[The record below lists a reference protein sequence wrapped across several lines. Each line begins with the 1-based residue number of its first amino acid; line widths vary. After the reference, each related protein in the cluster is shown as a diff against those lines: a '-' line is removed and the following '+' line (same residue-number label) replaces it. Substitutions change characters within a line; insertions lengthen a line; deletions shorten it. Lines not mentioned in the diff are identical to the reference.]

1 MSRPEE
7 REGYIY
13 EEGRYRAKRATFDS
27 NVTGILVRNKSTNKI
42 EGILNE
48 NNNYAELAFI
58 DEATI
63 VKL

>member
-13 EEGRYRAKRATFDS
+13 EEGRYRAKRAVFDS

-58 DEATI
+58 DEKTI